1 MFDIKIVKAALEQ
14 LEAEKKIP
22 KESLID
28 AIEQSLAA
36 AYKKDFGK
44 KDQIIKTSLN
54 METGEVEFT
63 QIKIVVDETT
73 VKPELTAEELEA
85 LREQSENGH
94 EATENE
100 EEEDERPRFNPER
113 HIYLNVAKMIKGHV
127 QLGEE
132 LEFPMGNID
141 PDFGR
146 VAAQTAKQVIMQ
158 RIREAER
165 DSVMREY
172 ADKEG
177 QIITGVVQKYDRGNI
192 FVDLGRA
199 IGVMNKDE
207 RIEGEFYKPGQH
219 IKVFLFR
226 VEDSMRGGIQLR
238 LSRSHPLF
246 VKALFELEAP
256 EVANGVVELR
266 SIAREAGQRTKIA
279 VFSSDEA
286 IDPIGACVGQRGV
299 RVTAVMNEL
308 NGEKIDIVPWSEDP
322 AEFIANSLLPA
333 RVLAVELNETE
344 HIAHVEVAEDQLSL
358 AIGKGG
364 QNARLAAKLTG
375 WKVDIK
381 GVAGESLP
389 AADMEQSDDEGF
401 GKLEDLVNQIVE
413 PIQKDLSDAVD
424 SEDSATERADDAD
437 FSEDVAAEVAAATET
452 E

>member
-14 LEAEKKIP
+14 LESEKKIP
-22 KESLID
+22 KESLIE

-44 KDQIIKTSLN
+44 RDQIIKTSLN
-54 METGEVEFT
+54 MESGDVEFT
-63 QIKIVVDETT
+63 QIKIVTDATT
-73 VKPELTAEELEA
+73 TRPELTPEELLKIKSGEYD
-85 LREQSENGH
+85 EESED
-94 EATENE
+94 
-100 EEEDERPRFNPER
+100 DERPRFNPER
-113 HIYLNVAKMIKGHV
+113 HIDISLAKMIKGNV
-127 QLGEE
+127 ELGEE

-146 VAAQTAKQVIMQ
+146 VAAQTAKQVILQ

-177 QIITGVVQKYDRGNI
+177 QIVTGVVQKYDRGNV

-207 RIEGEFYKPGQH
+207 RIDGEFYKPGQH

-246 VKALFELEAP
+246 VKALFEMESP
-256 EVANGVVELR
+256 EVSTGVVELR
-266 SIAREAGQRTKIA
+266 SIARESGSRTKIA
-279 VFSSDEA
+279 VFSHDDA
-286 IDPIGACVGQRGV
+286 IDPIGACVGGRGV

-333 RVLAVELNETE
+333 QVLAVELNETD

-381 GVAGESLP
+381 GIASEQNSTTPSLEGE
-389 AADMEQSDDEGF
+389 DGF
-401 GKLEDLVNQIVE
+401 SKLEDLVNQMID
-413 PIQKDLSDAVD
+413 PIQEELSDVVE
-424 SEDSATERADDAD
+424 SEDSTDEIMDDAEFGND
-437 FSEDVAAEVAAATET
+437 PAEEINQATQ
-452 E
+452 

>member
-14 LEAEKKIP
+14 LEQEKKIS
-22 KESLID
+22 KESLIE
-28 AIEQSLAA
+28 AIEQALAA

-44 KDQIIKTSLN
+44 RDQIIRTSLN
-54 METGEVEFT
+54 METGEVDFT

-73 VKPELTAEELEA
+73 VRPELTADELVKIRAGEFVD
-85 LREQSENGH
+85 EVIEG
-94 EATENE
+94 
-100 EEEDERPRFNPER
+100 DERPRFNPER
-113 HIYLNVAKMIKGHV
+113 HIYMNVAKMVKGNV

-158 RIREAER
+158 RIREAEK
-165 DSVMREY
+165 DSVMNEY

-177 QIITGVVQKYDRGNI
+177 QIVTGVVQKYDRGNV

-199 IGVMNKDE
+199 IGVMNKEE
-207 RIEGEFYKPGQH
+207 RIDGEFYKPGQH

-226 VEDSMRGGIQLR
+226 VEDSLRGGIQLR

-246 VKALFELEAP
+246 VKSLFALESP
-256 EVANGVVELR
+256 EVASGVVEIR
-266 SIAREAGQRTKIA
+266 SIAREAGNRSKIA
-279 VFSSDEA
+279 VFSEDEN
-286 IDPIGACVGQRGV
+286 IDPIGSCVGQRGV
-299 RVTAVMNEL
+299 RVTAVMAEL
-308 NGEKIDIVPWSEDP
+308 NGEKIDIVPWVEDP

-333 RVLAVELNETE
+333 RVLAVELNEQE
-344 HIAHVEVAEDQLSL
+344 HIAKVEVAEDQLSL

-381 GVAGESLP
+381 GVAGESALSI
-389 AADMEQSDDEGF
+389 ANEDDTEGF
-401 GKLEDLVNQIVE
+401 TKLENLVDQLVA
-413 PIQKDLSDAVD
+413 PIANEAGNTVD
-424 SEDSATERADDAD
+424 SEESQQEIADDAD
-437 FSEDVAAEVAAATET
+437 FTNDVKEEIEGATE
-452 E
+452 